1 MEKKKKDKIIII
13 SIIVFTTIIISI
25 VVRSTIMKFKEISP
39 SSEVQVKFQPK
50 MATKEKAKI
59 VSNGDKI
66 DEAVRTVNQG
76 NNETQTQEVNIGF
89 NKTFKKK
96 EKAESTT
103 DNNVNEEISNKNRD
117 VNNDEI
123 STHNSNLIKKKL
135 NISNVSTTTN
145 PKPQPRKKKESSQE
159 SATELSREELLKK
172 RKLELEKGYDII
184 SNSTD
189 NSLTL
194 STVIYGNQVLI
205 NGDNIKLRTIKE
217 TTYNDIIIPKN
228 TVIYAKINIVKNRA
242 LCSINNI
249 QIGNKTI
256 TTHLVGYGFDNGTG
270 IPLAID
276 ETKEIVTEEID
287 KAVKSEINSSSVI
300 VGGYDVGG
308 IISGIGNSLT
318 RSKKKTKIQFLDSSK
333 VTFKTEKKK

>member
-13 SIIVFTTIIISI
+13 SIIIFTAIIISI

-59 VSNGDKI
+59 ISNSDKI

-76 NNETQTQEVNIGF
+76 NNETRTQEVNIGF

-96 EKAESTT
+96 EKTESTT
-103 DNNVNEEISNKNRD
+103 DNNINEEIGDKNRD
-117 VNNDEI
+117 ANNDEI

-135 NISNVSTTTN
+135 NISNVSTTN
-145 PKPQPRKKKESSQE
+145 SKPQPKKKKEPSEE

-184 SNSTD
+184 SNSND

-194 STVIYGNQVLI
+194 STVVYGNQILI

-228 TVIYAKINIVKNRA
+228 TVIYARINIVKNRA

-276 ETKEIVTEEID
+276 ETKEIVTDEID